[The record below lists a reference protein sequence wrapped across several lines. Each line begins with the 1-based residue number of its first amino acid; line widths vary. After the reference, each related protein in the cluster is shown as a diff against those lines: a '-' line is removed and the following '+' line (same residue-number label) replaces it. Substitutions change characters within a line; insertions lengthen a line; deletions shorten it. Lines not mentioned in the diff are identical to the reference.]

1 MMHRWRIVA
10 VLTSLQAAC
19 LAGAPGAPAQSLVEK
34 VRQGAQE
41 GKIAYK
47 LTTPQELQEL
57 LGPPDQQ
64 ERQREGDADLLILQY
79 GAAQAVFAKPGQ
91 EAGLPMNVPHI
102 LYQLTIKD
110 EPIDIGEQRLI
121 VLRSLDD
128 LEKFDTFCGYAGAS
142 LASLDLRDQKAALEK
157 RPFDSR
163 TRWPGLD
170 RLPAGF
176 DPLRRLEK
184 GKSPG
189 LGVPGLH
196 AQGLDGRGVGLAII
210 DQPLLRDHQEYAGRL
225 VRYEPIDV
233 QGVPVQMHGA
243 PVSSIAV
250 GRTCGVAPGASLYYY
265 AVPMWKWNDDQPY
278 AELLEKIIALNDTLT
293 EQPRIRVVSISLG
306 AFSQRSNFD
315 LWQAAVEKAAQNGIL
330 VVTCDPK
337 FLWLAT
343 LRRNPDGDPNDPA
356 GYTTGLFAAL
366 RAALSVPA
374 GNRTTASH
382 VGPDVYTYWVEGG
395 MSWAVPYLAGL
406 ATLAF
411 QVEPEIPPARIVE
424 LWTTTAT
431 KTGAGPIV
439 NPPKFIEAVRA
450 RTNQTML
457 KAQNHDPPGRPGP

>member
-128 LEKFDTFCGYAGAS
+128 LEKFDTFWGYAGAS

-163 TRWPGLD
+163 TCWPGLD

-196 AQGLDGRGVGLAII
+196 AHVYLEGQLVHLELHRHRVVARETGQAEVLARLPDRLQQAVDAQVAERVRPDPVAYLLDA
-210 DQPLLRDHQEYAGRL
+210 LLRRDQL
-225 VRYEPIDV
+225 VAARRVD
-233 QGVPVQMHGA
+233 PVA
-243 PVSSIAV
+243 YSAL
-250 GRTCGVAPGASLYYY
+250 LY
-265 AVPMWKWNDDQPY
+265 
-278 AELLEKIIALNDTLT
+278 
-293 EQPRIRVVSISLG
+293 
-306 AFSQRSNFD
+306 
-315 LWQAAVEKAAQNGIL
+315 
-330 VVTCDPK
+330 
-337 FLWLAT
+337 
-343 LRRNPDGDPNDPA
+343 
-356 GYTTGLFAAL
+356 
-366 RAALSVPA
+366 
-374 GNRTTASH
+374 
-382 VGPDVYTYWVEGG
+382 
-395 MSWAVPYLAGL
+395 
-406 ATLAF
+406 
-411 QVEPEIPPARIVE
+411 
-424 LWTTTAT
+424 
-431 KTGAGPIV
+431 
-439 NPPKFIEAVRA
+439 
-450 RTNQTML
+450 
-457 KAQNHDPPGRPGP
+457 